1 MGQAVSRTSRRLVEP
16 AMRSKMEEFRLF
28 GYEEVTEEIVWQFLQ
43 QKKWK
48 KRKIEELK
56 LYELVNDILA
66 VKISEV
72 MNFMTMEV
80 FKNDRAKKGLEDIS
94 DLL

>member
-48 KRKIEELK
+48 NRKIEELK
-56 LYELVNDILA
+56 LYELVNDILG

-72 MNFMTMEV
+72 MNFMTIEV

>member
-48 KRKIEELK
+48 NRKIEELK

-72 MNFMTMEV
+72 MNFMTIEV

>member
-1 MGQAVSRTSRRLVEP
+1 MEQAVSRTSRRLVEP

-48 KRKIEELK
+48 NRKIEELK

>member
-28 GYEEVTEEIVWQFLQ
+28 GYEEVTEEIVWQFLL

>member
-1 MGQAVSRTSRRLVEP
+1 MGQAVSRTSRRIVEP

>member
-28 GYEEVTEEIVWQFLQ
+28 GYEEVTEEIVWQFLL

-48 KRKIEELK
+48 KRSIEELK

>member
-1 MGQAVSRTSRRLVEP
+1 MGQVVSRTSRRLVEP

-48 KRKIEELK
+48 NRKIEELK

-80 FKNDRAKKGLEDIS
+80 FKNDRSKKGLEDIS